1 MSDLV
6 GKTGLV
12 VSAHSADFVWRA
24 GGAIALYAKRGWKV
38 KIICLSL
45 GARGEA
51 AKMWRE
57 GKDVTLEKVKQARID
72 EARKA
77 ADILGAES
85 IDFYDL
91 QDYPMRVPDEIIF
104 RLADEFRSL
113 RPEWVLTH
121 GMEDPYNADHPLTSQ
136 VTQEARVIAQAHGHK
151 YPEPPIGAPQVFM
164 FEPHQP
170 EQCNFK
176 PQLILDITEVWE
188 QKRKAFETQAAQE
201 YMWDYYTYVGTNR
214 GTQGARNSG
223 RKMKYG
229 EAYQRIFSLVTDTF
243 M

>member
-1 MSDLV
+1 MAAA
-6 GKTGLV
+6 KTGLV

-24 GGAIALYAKRGWKV
+24 GGAIALYAKRGWRIRV
-38 KIICLSL
+38 ICLSL
-45 GARGEA
+45 GARGES

-57 GKDVTLEKVKQARID
+57 PGVTMEKVKSARVD
-72 EARKA
+72 EARRA
-77 ADILGAES
+77 ADILGADIE
-85 IDFYDL
+85 FYGL
-91 QDYPMRVPDEIIF
+91 EDYPLRVPDEIVF

-121 GMEDPYNADHPLTSQ
+121 GMEDPYNADHPLTST

-164 FEPHQP
+164 FEPHQT

-176 PQLILDITEVWE
+176 PQLILDITEVWDL
-188 QKRKAFETQAAQE
+188 KRKAFETQAAQE
-201 YMWDYYTYVGTNR
+201 YMWDYYTRVGLNR
-214 GTQGARNSG
+214 GIQGARNSG
-223 RKMKYG
+223 RKMTYG
-229 EAYQRIFSLVTDTF
+229 EAYQRVFSLVTDEF

>member
-1 MSDLV
+1 MPDQV
-6 GKTGLV
+6 AKTGLV

-24 GGAIALYAKRGWKV
+24 GGAIALYAKRGWKIR
-38 KIICLSL
+38 IISLSL
-45 GARGEA
+45 GARGES

-57 GKDVTLEKVKQARID
+57 GNMSMEKVKAARID
-72 EARKA
+72 EAKAA
-77 ADILGAES
+77 ADILGADS

-91 QDYPMRVPDEIIF
+91 QDYPMRVPDEIVY

-151 YPEPPIGAPQVFM
+151 YPEPPIGAPQVYM
-164 FEPHQP
+164 FEPHQT

-176 PQLILDITEVWE
+176 PQMILDISEVWE

-201 YMWDYYTYVGTNR
+201 YMWDYYTHVALNR

-229 EAYQRIFSLVTDTF
+229 EAYQRIFSYVGDVF
-243 M
+243 V